1 MMRYG
6 WGLLLA
12 LLCLAPLT
20 AWADE
25 EAAGVT
31 QRVTV
36 KLSEYRF
43 EPSKIVL
50 KVGEAVELT
59 FLNEGSIM
67 HEVVTLALHDLD
79 VDIEINGVIAETMGF
94 LEFELPPKSRATL
107 RFTPEKPGEFPFTC
121 QAKEPKDHFKEGMAG
136 TLIIK

>member
-1 MMRYG
+1 MTR
-6 WGLLLA
+6 WLLTATLLA
-12 LLCLAPLT
+12 FAPVPL
-20 AWADE
+20 WADE

-36 KLSEYRF
+36 RLSEYRF
-43 EPSKIVL
+43 EPAKIVL
-50 KVGEAVELT
+50 KAGGAAELT
-59 FLNEGSIM
+59 FLNEGTIM
-67 HEVVTLALHDLD
+67 HEVVTLALHDQD

-107 RFTPEKPGEFPFTC
+107 RFTPEKAGEFPFTC